1 MIRVRQ
7 KVITKLFKMNDLQF
21 LKSKIR
27 VIPDF
32 PKAGILFQDI
42 TTLLKDA
49 EALSKVA
56 DALYEEYKNDGITKV
71 VCVESRGFILGGIL
85 AYKLGAGFVPIRKK
99 GKLPA
104 DTYITTYQLEYG
116 EDSIELHK
124 GAIDANDKVLLH
136 DDLLA
141 TGGTTVASI
150 DLLKQSGVSNI
161 EICFLMEISELEG
174 RKNIPQQYDVF
185 TLIK

>member
-1 MIRVRQ
+1 
-7 KVITKLFKMNDLQF
+7 MNNLQF

-32 PKAGILFQDI
+32 PKKGILFQDI

-49 EALSKVA
+49 EALNKVV
-56 DALYEEYKNDGITKV
+56 DALYEKYKDAGITKV
-71 VCVESRGFILGGIL
+71 VCIESRGFILGGVL

-104 DTYITTYQLEYG
+104 ETYITTYQLEYG

-124 GAIDANDKVLLH
+124 GAVDAGDKVLLH

-141 TGGTTVASI
+141 TGGTTVAAM
-150 DLLKQSGVSNI
+150 DLLKQSGVTDI
-161 EICFLMEISELEG
+161 EVCFLMEISELEG
-174 RKNIPQQYDVF
+174 RKNIPSQYDVF

>member
-1 MIRVRQ
+1 
-7 KVITKLFKMNDLQF
+7 MNTLQF

-32 PKAGILFQDI
+32 PKEGILFQDI
-42 TTLLKDA
+42 TTLLKDS
-49 EALSKVA
+49 EALNKVA
-56 DALYEEYKNDGITKV
+56 DALYEKYKDKNITQV
-71 VCVESRGFILGGIL
+71 VCIESRGFILGGIL

-116 EDSIELHK
+116 EDSIELHE
-124 GAIDANDKVLLH
+124 GALSEEDKVLLH

-141 TGGTTVASI
+141 TGGTTLAAI

-174 RKNIPQQYDVF
+174 RKNIPSEYEVF